1 MRRERDDE
9 SGDARHDGAGQRY
22 GGRCNPRRIISI
34 IAVGLLT
41 ASREAPIIKP
51 YLMVQPTV

>member
-9 SGDARHDGAGQRY
+9 SGAGQRN
-22 GGRCNPRRIISI
+22 GSRRDTRRIVSI

-41 ASREAPIIKP
+41 ASSEAPIIKP
-51 YLMVQPTV
+51 YLMVRPIV